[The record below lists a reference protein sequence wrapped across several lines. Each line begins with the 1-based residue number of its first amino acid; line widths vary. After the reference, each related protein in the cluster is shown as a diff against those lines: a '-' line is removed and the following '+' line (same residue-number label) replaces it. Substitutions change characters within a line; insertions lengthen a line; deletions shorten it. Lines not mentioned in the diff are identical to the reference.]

1 MLDYWNSVKQLKNV
15 LSLYNKEAKANADG
29 QLDVFSSGVKS
40 KEDILKDVLQ
50 LLNMTPQQQQSKLTP
65 KTKQDKGTEA
75 EQSKQPTTTA

>member
-1 MLDYWNSVKQLKNV
+1 MPNYWNSVKQLKNV

-29 QLDVFSSGVKS
+29 HLDVFGGGVKS